1 MKSIVLL
8 LSVSACAYGAPSRF
22 MERDSLVPE
31 VAMVQTQDQMD
42 ALKAEFEQVKSL
54 AASGKTAGIGATI
67 DKMINMIEGED
78 GLETMIK
85 DAHATDQTTLN
96 TDMAAI
102 GTHNSAF
109 VTEEAAL
116 QQDGNNVRKLIDDE
130 QAKSQ
135 TWEAQAGA
143 FTSSQSVFLG
153 AFTKQTNACCKRD
166 QAAVMSVEYVPS
178 YAECDY
184 KIQSTSGGCAERA
197 KNDVNDVVSSP
208 FTEGLTRYRNARKEC
223 NDDTTALNSAE
234 SDTANQF
241 SKCGSDKAAAVAASN
256 LATQEQ
262 TRMQGEW
269 DAATKKY
276 KGTYDKL
283 YSAYTKTEERVQK
296 DDKDRTEEWGAMQEI
311 KCMLNEYKKSHVFDD
326 STHATCA
333 KSVVKAGVVDIGY
346 PKVIKRIEPELKPF
360 EAQADDSAYEN
371 TCNKRAPSPAFSCP
385 SGIKA
390 KPLPNCNTHKQPPA
404 PVHKHHQGPWSGE
417 VEAKGW
423 RLKAGQRSPS
433 AGGAAKSCVTKEAKE
448 EALVES
454 EVNHPLGHREI
465 SEVEKAVNACQV
477 NVKEE
482 QVCQDLD
489 ATKCIGEG
497 PAGIEGRCKQCF
509 DCVAKEIGT
518 DVDGL
523 FAEVKKLKEAPE
535 AQEAHLVQAET
546 EAETGTFTNEQ
557 GRVCHRR
564 FTGCAWRYSAFGGT
578 SASCHGGRMVR
589 PDYQ

>member
-31 VAMVQTQDQMD
+31 VAVVQTQDQMD

-54 AASGKTAGIGATI
+54 AASGKTNGIEATI
-67 DKMINMIEGED
+67 DKMIGMIEGED

-208 FTEGLTRYRNARKEC
+208 FTEGLTRYRNLARSVMMTQPPSTAPSLTQPINSVSVARTRPPPSLPPTLRLRNRPGC
-223 NDDTTALNSAE
+223 RVSGTLLPRSTRALTTACTPPTPRRKQGSKRTTR
-234 SDTANQF
+234 TAPR
-241 SKCGSDKAAAVAASN
+241 S
-256 LATQEQ
+256 
-262 TRMQGEW
+262 
-269 DAATKKY
+269 
-276 KGTYDKL
+276 
-283 YSAYTKTEERVQK
+283 
-296 DDKDRTEEWGAMQEI
+296 GAP
-311 KCMLNEYKKSHVFDD
+311 C
-326 STHATCA
+326 
-333 KSVVKAGVVDIGY
+333 
-346 PKVIKRIEPELKPF
+346 R
-360 EAQADDSAYEN
+360 
-371 TCNKRAPSPAFSCP
+371 
-385 SGIKA
+385 
-390 KPLPNCNTHKQPPA
+390 
-404 PVHKHHQGPWSGE
+404 
-417 VEAKGW
+417 
-423 RLKAGQRSPS
+423 RS
-433 AGGAAKSCVTKEAKE
+433 
-448 EALVES
+448 
-454 EVNHPLGHREI
+454 R
-465 SEVEKAVNACQV
+465 
-477 NVKEE
+477 
-482 QVCQDLD
+482 
-489 ATKCIGEG
+489 
-497 PAGIEGRCKQCF
+497 
-509 DCVAKEIGT
+509 
-518 DVDGL
+518 
-523 FAEVKKLKEAPE
+523 
-535 AQEAHLVQAET
+535 
-546 EAETGTFTNEQ
+546 
-557 GRVCHRR
+557 
-564 FTGCAWRYSAFGGT
+564 
-578 SASCHGGRMVR
+578 
-589 PDYQ
+589 